1 MRAREEPQ
9 RAGRTG
15 RAQARTAPPA
25 ERTALT
31 GGPSPAGLPALQRAV
46 GNAVVA
52 RMVAEERHEHT
63 ADCGH
68 GAPVQRSAVH
78 DVLSTPGRPL
88 EPALRTEM
96 EARLGESFHD
106 VQVHTGPEAAAS
118 ADSVGA
124 RAYTS
129 GSHVVLGRSG
139 TDKHTLAHELTHVVQ
154 QRRGPV
160 AGADD
165 GAGLRISDPG
175 DRFEREAEATA
186 RRVMAGPVPVRTA
199 GPEHPAAAVAGE
211 AAVQRAV
218 LVGGAEVADPARV
231 VQDAGLDYL
240 LTDTGRLV
248 LSYAPKLTAD
258 VPLQV
263 KDAEELVIEVG
274 RIAAMIDLV
283 HSINGSGILG
293 RRTLSR
299 QGTAFTGSNDEGDST
314 ALAVNVLDARGG
326 GSAADIRDVVDES
339 LTARDRGS
347 FSVAMERPVDDDMI
361 LGEMAE
367 DVPGTALSEA
377 ELAEVREAAA
387 GDEGMFRMLAS
398 AVLNN
403 KKAGLLAESHADTV
417 AQYRSLLQDRTQNTA
432 MAIVGRPGADV
443 LTKGPHLGSYESD
456 VPSDRIPPGPGGF
469 TSLVLP
475 RWFEPYGPLLLLRDW
490 PEGVALRFAGNRQ
503 ITAHYRA
510 KGTDYPVTVDAPDY
524 AAEIEAQLRKF
535 QVIATHILKTA
546 SL

>member
-9 RAGRTG
+9 GAGRSG
-15 RAQARTAPPA
+15 RPQARTAQPA
-25 ERTALT
+25 ERAALT
-31 GGPSPAGLPALQRAV
+31 GGPSPTGMPALQRAV

-52 RMVAEERHEHT
+52 RMVEEARHEHD
-63 ADCGH
+63 AGCGH

-88 EPALRTEM
+88 QPALRTEM
-96 EARLGESFHD
+96 EARLSESFHD
-106 VQVHTGPEAAAS
+106 VRVHTGPTAAAS

-129 GSHVVLGRSG
+129 GTHVVLGRG
-139 TDKHTLAHELTHVVQ
+139 GADRHTLAHELTHVVQ

-160 AGADD
+160 SGADN

-175 DRFEREAEATA
+175 DRFEREAEANA
-186 RRVMAGPVPVRTA
+186 RRVMAGPVPMHTA
-199 GPEHPAAAVAGE
+199 GPEHSAAAVE
-211 AAVQRAV
+211 ETTVQRAV
-218 LVGGAEVADPARV
+218 LVSGAEVADPARV
-231 VQDAGLDYL
+231 VQDADLNYL

-248 LSYAPKLTAD
+248 LRNVPRLAD
-258 VPLQV
+258 ALLQA
-263 KDAEELVIEVG
+263 KDAEDLVIKVG
-274 RIAAMIDLV
+274 RIAAMIDLIR
-283 HSINGSGILG
+283 SINSSGISG

-299 QGTAFTGSNDEGDST
+299 QGQAFTGSNDEGNST

-326 GSAADIRDVVDES
+326 GAAAGLGNVVNES

-367 DVPGTALSEA
+367 DVPGARLSGT
-377 ELAEVREAAA
+377 ELAAIHEAAE
-387 GDEGMFRMLAS
+387 GDESLVRMLVS
-398 AVLNN
+398 AKL
-403 KKAGLLAESHADTV
+403 KDKRGELLAESHADTV

-432 MAIVGRPGADV
+432 MAIISRPGADV
-443 LTKGPHLGSYESD
+443 LTKDPHLGSYESD

-475 RWFEPYGPLLLLRDW
+475 QWFEPYRLLVEEW
-490 PEGVALRFAGNRQ
+490 PAGVALKFAGNRQ
-503 ITAHYRA
+503 ITAYYRA
-510 KGTDYPVTVDAPDY
+510 KNNDYPVTVDAPDY
-524 AAEIEAQLRKF
+524 ASEIEAQLQKF

>member
-1 MRAREEPQ
+1 MRARGEPQ
-9 RAGRTG
+9 ETGRKGRT
-15 RAQARTAPPA
+15 QTRTASPA
-25 ERTALT
+25 ERAPLT
-31 GGPSPAGLPALQRAV
+31 GGPSPAGMPALQRAV

-52 RMVAEERHEHT
+52 RMVEEERHEHG
-63 ADCGH
+63 AGYGH
-68 GAPVQRSAVH
+68 GAAGRRSAVH

-88 EPALRTEM
+88 RPALRTEM

-106 VQVHTGPEAAAS
+106 VRVHTGPEAADS

-129 GSHVVLGRSG
+129 GSHVVLGRG
-139 TDKHTLAHELTHVVQ
+139 GADKHTLAHELTHVVQ

-175 DRFEREAEATA
+175 DRFEREAEANA
-186 RRVMAGPVPVRTA
+186 RRVMASPAPVRTA
-199 GPEHPAAAVAGE
+199 VPEHPVADGGE
-211 AAVQRAV
+211 TAVQRAV
-218 LVGGAEVADPARV
+218 LVGGAEVAEPARLV
-231 VQDAGLDYL
+231 EEAGLDHL
-240 LTDTGRLV
+240 LTDTARLV
-248 LSYAPKLTAD
+248 LGYAPQLTAE

-263 KDAEELVIEVG
+263 KDAEDLVIEVG

-283 HSINGSGILG
+283 HSINSSGILG

-299 QGTAFTGSNDEGDST
+299 QGTAFTGSNDEGDGT
-314 ALAVNVLDARGG
+314 ALAVNVLDARAG
-326 GSAADIRDVVDES
+326 GSDADIRNVVDES

-361 LGEMAE
+361 LADMAGG
-367 DVPGTALSEA
+367 VPGAALSET
-377 ELAEVREAAA
+377 ELAAIREAAE
-387 GDEGMFRMLAS
+387 GDASLIGMLVS
-398 AVLNN
+398 AKLND
-403 KKAGLLAESHADTV
+403 KKGELLAESHAETV
-417 AQYRSLLQDRTQNTA
+417 AQYRSLLQERTQNTA
-432 MAIVGRPGADV
+432 MAIIGRPGADV

-475 RWFEPYGPLLLLRDW
+475 RWFEPYGPLLMTRDW
-490 PEGVALRFAGNRQ
+490 PKGVTLRFAGNRQ
-503 ITAHYRA
+503 ITAYYRA
-510 KGTDYPVTVDAPDY
+510 KGNDHPVTVDAPDY
-524 AAEIEAQLRKF
+524 ATEIEAQLRKF

-546 SL
+546 GL

>member
-1 MRAREEPQ
+1 M
-9 RAGRTG
+9 
-15 RAQARTAPPA
+15 
-25 ERTALT
+25 
-31 GGPSPAGLPALQRAV
+31 PALQRAV

-52 RMVAEERHEHT
+52 RMVEEERHEHS

-68 GAPVQRSAVH
+68 GAPGRRSAVH

-88 EPALRTEM
+88 QPALRTEM

-129 GSHVVLGRSG
+129 GSHVVLGRG
-139 TDKHTLAHELTHVVQ
+139 GADKHTLAHELTHVVQ

-160 AGADD
+160 AGADN

-175 DRFEREAEATA
+175 DRYEREAEANA
-186 RRVMAGPVPVRTA
+186 RRVMAGPAPVRTA
-199 GPEHPAAAVAGE
+199 GPEHPAAAVEG

-218 LVGGAEVADPARV
+218 LVGGAEAADPARV

-248 LSYAPKLTAD
+248 LRHAPRLTAD

-263 KDAEELVIEVG
+263 KDAEALVVEVE

-283 HSINGSGILG
+283 HSINSSGILG

-299 QGTAFTGSNDEGDST
+299 QGTAFTGSNDEGDRT

-326 GSAADIRDVVDES
+326 GSAAGIRNVVDDS

-361 LGEMAE
+361 LDEMAG
-367 DVPGTALSEA
+367 DVPGAALSEA
-377 ELAEVREAAA
+377 ELAEVREASG
-387 GDEGMFRMLAS
+387 GDESMFRMLAS

-403 KKAGLLAESHADTV
+403 KKAGLLSESHAETV
-417 AQYRSLLQDRTQNTA
+417 ARYRSLLQDRTQNTA
-432 MAIVGRPGADV
+432 MAIIGSPGADV
-443 LTKGPHLGSYESD
+443 LTKGPHLGTYESD

-475 RWFEPYGPLLLLRDW
+475 QWFEPYGPLLLIRDW
-490 PEGVALRFAGNRQ
+490 PAGVALRFAGNRQ

-524 AAEIEAQLRKF
+524 AAEIGTQLQKF